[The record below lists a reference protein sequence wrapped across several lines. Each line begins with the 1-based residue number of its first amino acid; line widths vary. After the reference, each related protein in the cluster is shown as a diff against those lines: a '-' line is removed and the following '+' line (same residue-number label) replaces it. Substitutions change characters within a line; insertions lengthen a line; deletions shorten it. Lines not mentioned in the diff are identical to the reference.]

1 MKLLHE
7 KEIKIPGNEGENG
20 IRMFGYLE
28 ENSRTMGMYILERL
42 PGDMTISVNIVAG
55 TWGGDCV
62 TSGKSAIFS
71 ALILGRDPH
80 FIFCDPNERQV
91 KAYGKMADR
100 IMNRT
105 EVLLSPHLAEYKKML
120 DLIYQEECLP
130 LLK

>member
-7 KEIKIPGNEGENG
+7 KEIKLHGSEGESG
-20 IRMFGYLE
+20 IRILGYLE
-28 ENSRTMGMYILERL
+28 ENNHTIGMYILERL
-42 PGDMTISVNIVAG
+42 PGDKTISVNIVAG

-71 ALILGRDPH
+71 VLILDSDPY

-91 KAYGKMADR
+91 NAYGKIAER

-105 EVLLSPHLAEYKKML
+105 EVLMSPHLAEYKDML

-130 LLK
+130 MLK